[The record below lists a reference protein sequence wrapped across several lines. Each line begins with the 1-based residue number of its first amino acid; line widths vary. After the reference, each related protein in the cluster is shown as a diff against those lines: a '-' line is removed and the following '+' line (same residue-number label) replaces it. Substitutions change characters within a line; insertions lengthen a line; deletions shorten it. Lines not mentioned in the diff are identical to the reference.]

1 MRDRDV
7 ITRLVEL
14 HDHIQAP
21 GTSAAEDAVRGER
34 RVRRRRTV
42 SAVVVAAAVVLAVGI
57 AQAWVSDGPRDVQPA
72 PAPSPTVASDPAE
85 ESLQDDE
92 LFASELRR
100 IVAQVPGWSIADA
113 QELLLSAPCAGSWSS
128 AATGFSG
135 GNFDV
140 RTNGEAGQVW
150 HGRMGFPSAA
160 EASHAIDRLVDNLA
174 SCTTVAWQTRPIA
187 GAGSVLAS
195 SPDGLAWI
203 HQDGEGVSILEMVT
217 TDGPPPL
224 GVQVEIADLLAEVG

>member
-21 GTSAAEDAVRGER
+21 GTPPTEDVLRGER

-57 AQAWVSDGPRDVQPA
+57 AQPWLSDGPRDVQPA

-85 ESLQDDE
+85 GSPGDDE
-92 LFASELRR
+92 LFATELRK
-100 IVAQVPGWSIADA
+100 IVAQVPDWSVADA
-113 QELLLSAPCAGSWSS
+113 QELLLNTPCAGSWSS

-150 HGRMGFPSAA
+150 HARMGFPSEA
-160 EASHAIDRLVDNLA
+160 EASDAIDR
-174 SCTTVAWQTRPIA
+174 
-187 GAGSVLAS
+187 
-195 SPDGLAWI
+195 
-203 HQDGEGVSILEMVT
+203 
-217 TDGPPPL
+217 
-224 GVQVEIADLLAEVG
+224 